1 MKKLTALFLSV
12 LMMAVC
18 SACGNNKAQEDFNM
32 DELLKINTY
41 LLSEELEGKGRW
53 GYVNEDEQDKN
64 RSWDEGGGYW
74 IPNKGEAE
82 VANEDVFVF
91 ETLELGVP
99 RTMAPMSLQ
108 MKQNETSIHY
118 SNLIIAIEFDGLV
131 KITKVDP
138 TDSSIQ
144 MRYSLDGRPYVA
156 DGVSIQAPCHID
168 LCPIG
173 EKNSGAGFTISG
185 DTIVG
190 KEYIIQI
197 EACSMDGTPII
208 TAQVKLTAIS
218 DPEYQKQ
225 KGYDWTRFCEV
236 ELISYEYSDMHILK
250 GGI

>member
-1 MKKLTALFLSV
+1 MKQIIGLLLSV
-12 LMMAVC
+12 LMMTVC
-18 SACGNNKAQEDFNM
+18 SACVNNKVQEDFNM
-32 DELLKINTY
+32 DELLKISTY
-41 LLSEELEGKGRW
+41 LLAEDLEGKGTW
-53 GYVNEDEQDKN
+53 GYVSKDEQNKN

-74 IPNKGEAE
+74 IPKRGEDE
-82 VANEDVFVF
+82 IANEDVFVF

-108 MKQNETSIHY
+108 MTQNGTSIHY
-118 SNLIIAIEFDGLV
+118 SNLILNIEFDGLV

-173 EKNSGAGFTISG
+173 EKTSGAGFTISR

-190 KEYIIQI
+190 KEYIVQIQG
-197 EACSMDGTPII
+197 CLMDGTPIV
-208 TAQVKLTAIS
+208 TAQVKLTSIP
-218 DPEYQKQ
+218 DPEYPN
-225 KGYDWTRFCEV
+225 GYEQTRFCKV
-236 ELISYEYSDMHILK
+236 ELISYEYSDMYILK